1 MAYVTYVL
9 VAGLVLGT
17 QNRFTPEQIGI
28 LASSALAWCI
38 VELAIYSGSLYIA
51 NIQTSLRT
59 LDLLAYSGYKF
70 VGIIISILLSLL
82 GGKTAYYVG
91 LIYCSLSL
99 AFYLVRTLR
108 VQILHEANQQTSY
121 YGDVPSTG
129 HKRRLYFLLF
139 VAAAQPVLSWW
150 LTFHLIGDGVL
161 DASLK

>member
-17 QNRFTPEQIGI
+17 QQRFSPEQIGI

-38 VELAIYSGSLYIA
+38 VELAAYSSTLYIA

-70 VGIIISILLSLL
+70 VGIIISVLLSLV
-82 GGKTAYYVG
+82 GGRTTYYVA

-99 AFYLVRTLR
+99 AFYLVRSLR
-108 VQILHEANQQTSY
+108 VQILQEVNQDTSY
-121 YGDVPSTG
+121 YGDVPSSG
-129 HKRRLYFLLF
+129 HKRRLYFLLS
-139 VAAAQPVLSWW
+139 VAAVQPILSWW
-150 LTFHLIGDGVL
+150 LTFHVIGNSSIL
-161 DASLK
+161 S